1 MSSFESNK
9 NAKAGAYTAIIVG
22 ILALLFFIVSWTTP
36 PAKEVNQDEGL
47 EVNLG
52 NSETGLGEIQPLLP
66 DPPAAEEEVQTTPPP
81 PSKTVVAEKEIE
93 TNDKD
98 KDAPEVVSIKSKA
111 KVILPPT
118 KAKENLPPTNKP
130 ITPPKPTPPIESKP
144 VETPPASPKPKSL
157 YTGPKSDGKGGN
169 NADSYQPSNGQGV
182 TSGKGDQGK
191 PNGNPNSDSY
201 TGNGGNGNGGI
212 AQITGALKGRKIIKQ
227 PSFEDDFNENAKIAI
242 DITVDK
248 SGNVINANFQQLG
261 STTANSAM
269 KAIALK
275 KARQLKFIVNET
287 RASNQIGTVTFVFKI
302 KN

>member
-1 MSSFESNK
+1 MPSFESKK
-9 NAKAGAYTAIIVG
+9 NAIAAGYTLIVLG
-22 ILALLFFIVSWTTP
+22 MLALLFFIVSWTTAP
-36 PAKEVNQDEGL
+36 PKEVKQEEGL

-66 DPPAAEEEVQTTPPP
+66 DPPAADQVVEPTPPP
-81 PSKTVVAEKEIE
+81 PSKIVVAEKEIE

-98 KDAPEVVSIKSKA
+98 KEAPAVVTIKSKA

-118 KAKENLPPTNKP
+118 SNPVTPPNPTPTIEPRP
-130 ITPPKPTPPIESKP
+130 IETPPSPPKPKI
-144 VETPPASPKPKSL
+144 L
-157 YTGPKSDGKGGN
+157 YTGPKNDSKGGN
-169 NADSYQPSNGQGV
+169 NADTYQQSNGQGIS
-182 TSGKGDQGK
+182 SGKGDQGK

-212 AQITGALKGRKIIKQ
+212 ASVTGALKGRKIIKQ
-227 PSFEDDFNENAKIAI
+227 PSFEDDFNENAKIAV

-275 KARQLKFIVNET
+275 KARQLKFIVNENG
-287 RASNQIGTVTFVFKI
+287 ASNEIGTVTFVFKI

>member
-1 MSSFESNK
+1 MSSFESKK
-9 NAKAGAYTAIIVG
+9 NARAAAYTTLCVG

-52 NSETGLGEIQPLLP
+52 DSETGIGEIQPLLP
-66 DPPAAEEEVQTTPPP
+66 DPPALAVEEKSTPPQ

-93 TNDKD
+93 TNDND
-98 KDAPEVVSIKSKA
+98 KEAPAIISIKPKA
-111 KVILPPT
+111 KIPPSPIT
-118 KAKENLPPTNKP
+118 TPIQQPVASPVVEAKP
-130 ITPPKPTPPIESKP
+130 I
-144 VETPPASPKPKSL
+144 ETPPAPKPKIL
-157 YTGPKSDGKGGN
+157 YKGATNNGKGGN

-191 PNGNPNSDSY
+191 PNGDPNSDSY

-212 AQITGALKGRKIIKQ
+212 SVTGPLRGRKINKY

-242 DITVDK
+242 DITVDNR
-248 SGNVINANFQQLG
+248 GNVITTNFQQKG
-261 STTANSAM
+261 STTANSVM
-269 KAIALK
+269 KSIALQ
-275 KARQLKFIVNET
+275 KARQLKFSANET
-287 RASNQIGTVTFVFKI
+287 GSSEQIGTVTFVFRI